1 MYTVH
6 IWLKKKEGMSAEEF
20 RDYWLEKHVPI
31 ARDGY
36 ANLRSYTVHLV
47 TGAPRGQEILYD
59 GVAELGWD
67 SRDDFAADMKGDA
80 AGASTDDLARFTDG
94 FGLLFVEQHQVK

>member
-6 IWLKKKEGMSAEEF
+6 IWLKKRDGMSAEEF
-20 RDYWLEKHVPI
+20 RDYWLEKHAPI

-36 ANLRSYTVHLV
+36 EHLRSYKVHLV
-47 TGAPRGQEILYD
+47 MGGPRGQDVLYD
-59 GVAELGWD
+59 GVAELAWD
-67 SRDDFAADMKGDA
+67 SREDFAADMKTDA
-80 AGASTDDLARFTDG
+80 SRAGTEDLARFTEG